1 MALNNITYGVP
12 MENKL
17 FKSFVKILLTFLSI
31 FFSLQLMSCED
42 DAILE
47 PQPTDDCTGSYC
59 NLSLPS
65 SQNYAQLKITNPS
78 IY

>member
-1 MALNNITYGVP
+1 MA
-12 MENKL
+12 
-17 FKSFVKILLTFLSI
+17 
-31 FFSLQLMSCED
+31 CED

>member
-1 MALNNITYGVP
+1 
-12 MENKL
+12 MENKY
-17 FKSFVKILLTFLSI
+17 FKSLTKIIITSLSLFI
-31 FFSLQLMSCED
+31 SIQLMSCED

-65 SQNYAQLKITNPS
+65 SDNYAQLNTKNPS
-78 IY
+78 IF